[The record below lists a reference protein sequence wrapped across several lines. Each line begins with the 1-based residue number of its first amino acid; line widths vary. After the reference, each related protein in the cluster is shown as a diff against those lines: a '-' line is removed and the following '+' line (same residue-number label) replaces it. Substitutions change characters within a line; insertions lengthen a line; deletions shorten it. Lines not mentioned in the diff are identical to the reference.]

1 MRRAFLHN
9 EEGVFF
15 FVFLLFQLVRHCL
28 VTHRPSLIKLF
39 PVRCSSP
46 WGRLGGVI
54 PFGEGTGVR
63 LVVDGGE
70 AFCQRLNISK
80 NEASRQRETTELTPS
95 I

>member
-1 MRRAFLHN
+1 M
-9 EEGVFF
+9 
-15 FVFLLFQLVRHCL
+15 
-28 VTHRPSLIKLF
+28 
-39 PVRCSSP
+39 
-46 WGRLGGVI
+46 
-54 PFGEGTGVR
+54 GVR